1 MAAAKKKTA
10 KKKGQ
15 EVGNRKIDIVRA
27 LAEELEYSKND
38 VKNVVDAYLN
48 FIHNKLMNCEEV
60 SLSGVGS
67 FKVRHRKART
77 GFNPISKKKIEIPAR
92 PAIKF
97 KLSKDIRK
105 ALKEKT
111 ADDDG
116 EKKE

>member
-1 MAAAKKKTA
+1 MAEAKKKKA
-10 KKKGQ
+10 KKATE

-27 LAEELEYSKND
+27 LAEKLDYSKND
-38 VKNVVDAYLN
+38 VKAVVDAYLE
-48 FIHNKLMNCEEV
+48 FIHGKLINCEEV

-67 FKVRHRKART
+67 FKVRNRKART
-77 GFNPISKKKIEIPAR
+77 GFNPITKKKIEIPAR

-111 ADDDG
+111 V
-116 EKKE
+116 EE